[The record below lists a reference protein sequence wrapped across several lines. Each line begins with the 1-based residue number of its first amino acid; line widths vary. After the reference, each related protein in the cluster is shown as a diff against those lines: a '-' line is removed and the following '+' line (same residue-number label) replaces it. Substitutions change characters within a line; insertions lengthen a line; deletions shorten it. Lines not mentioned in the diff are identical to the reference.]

1 MYICLYPEILYIIYD
16 NFLLIVIVSV
26 SYLCVFCISVFA
38 SPSCDSSMP
47 CLNFTWIYLYI
58 PT

>member
-38 SPSCDSSMP
+38 SFSDHS
-47 CLNFTWIYLYI
+47 
-58 PT
+58 

>member
-26 SYLCVFCISVFA
+26 SYPCFFCIRVFA
-38 SPSCDSSMP
+38 LFSDYS
-47 CLNFTWIYLYI
+47 
-58 PT
+58 